1 MHSALLE
8 GNRVTCQKPSR
19 MRILAAIVTT
29 MLAVS
34 VCHADEIRLAGG
46 DVLLGTVVEQ
56 NETHLV
62 LEHRVLGRLEIP
74 RDQIA
79 SLVPAASPAQATE
92 GARTSQTPNEATRQV
107 PGDTTGRKSDIQ
119 STSRKEWESHV
130 DLALNGDFG
139 NTDNQSFRIGFKTN
153 RQTPKTRFTF
163 DATYYGKT
171 SDGETDDNKLTAG
184 IIHDWLLPESQWF
197 VFTRGRYDFDQFE
210 SWRHRVSGHGGLGY
224 QLIDEDEVKF
234 DLRGGIGARKEFGSD
249 NDHVKP
255 EGVFGLDFKWQ
266 LTRLQ
271 SFEISSS
278 VFPALDDLNDIRT
291 RTTASWVLKL
301 GDESN
306 LNLSVGL
313 LHEYQSIIDPGNDRH
328 DLKIHAGLRIDF

>member
-1 MHSALLE
+1 M
-8 GNRVTCQKPSR
+8 TCQKPSWI
-19 MRILAAIVTT
+19 RISAAIVTT

-34 VCHADEIRLAGG
+34 VGHADEIRLAGG

-79 SLVPAASPAQATE
+79 SLVPAASPAPAAG
-92 GARTSQTPNEATRQV
+92 GARTPQTANEAAGQV
-107 PGDTTGRKSDIQ
+107 PGETTGRKTDVQ
-119 STSRKEWESHV
+119 STPNKEWKSHV
-130 DLALNGDFG
+130 DLAMNGSFG
-139 NTDNQSFRIGFKTN
+139 NTDNQSFRIGLRTN
-153 RQTPKTRFTF
+153 RETPTTRFTL
-163 DATYYGKT
+163 DGTYYGKN

-184 IIHDWLLPESQWF
+184 IIHDWLLPQSPWF
-197 VFTRGRYDFDQFE
+197 TFSWGRYDFDQFE
-210 SWRHRVSGHGGLGY
+210 SWRHRVSGHVGPGY
-224 QLIDEDEVKF
+224 HLIDEDELDL
-234 DLRGGIGARKEFGSD
+234 DLRVGIGARKEFGSD
-249 NDHVKP
+249 NDDVKP
-255 EGVFGLDFKWQ
+255 EGVFGLDFEWQ
-266 LTRLQ
+266 ITRLQ
-271 SFEISSS
+271 GFEISSS
-278 VFPALDDLNDIRT
+278 GFQALDDLNDFRT

>member
-1 MHSALLE
+1 M
-8 GNRVTCQKPSR
+8 TCQKPSR

-46 DVLLGTVVEQ
+46 DVLLGAVVEQ
-56 NETHLV
+56 NATYLV

-79 SLVPAASPAQATE
+79 SLVPAASPAPAAG
-92 GARTSQTPNEATRQV
+92 GARTPQTANEAAGQV
-107 PGDTTGRKSDIQ
+107 PGETTGRKTDVQ
-119 STSRKEWESHV
+119 STPNKEWKSHV
-130 DLALNGDFG
+130 DLAMNGSFG
-139 NTDNQSFRIGFKTN
+139 NTDNQSFRIGLRTN
-153 RQTPKTRFTF
+153 RETPTTRFTL
-163 DATYYGKT
+163 DGTYYGKN
-171 SDGETDDNKLTAG
+171 SDGETDDNKFTAG

-210 SWRHRVSGHGGLGY
+210 SWRHRVSGHAGPGY
-224 QLIDEDEVKF
+224 RLIDEDGLEL

-249 NDHVKP
+249 NDDVKL
-255 EGVFGLDFKWQ
+255 EGVFGVDFKWQ
-266 LTRLQ
+266 LRRLQ
-271 SFEISSS
+271 SFDISSS
-278 VFPALDDLNDIRT
+278 IFFPVADDLDDVRT
-291 RTTASWVLKL
+291 RTTANWVLKL

-306 LNLSVGL
+306 LNLTVGL